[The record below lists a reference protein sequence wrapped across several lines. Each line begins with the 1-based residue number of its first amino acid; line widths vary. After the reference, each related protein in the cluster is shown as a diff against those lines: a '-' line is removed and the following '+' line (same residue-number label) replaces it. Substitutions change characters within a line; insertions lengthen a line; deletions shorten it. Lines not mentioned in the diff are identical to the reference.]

1 MAEKSYEEE
10 HPTRAFGWAARD
22 QSGVLSPF
30 KFSRRNTSCNRS
42 TGEKD
47 VRFKVLYCGICHS
60 DLHMAKNE
68 WGTSMYPLVPGHEI
82 VGEVTEVGSKV
93 EKFKVGDKVGVGCM
107 VGSCHSCDSCNSD
120 LENYCPKMILTYS
133 TKYHDGTTTYGGYS
147 DSMVTDEHFVVRI
160 PDNLPLDAAAPLL
173 CAGITVYSP
182 LRFFNLDKPGM
193 HVGVVGLGG
202 LGHVA
207 VKFAKAMGVKVTVIS
222 TSPKKK
228 QEALEH
234 LGADLFLV
242 SRDQDEMQAA
252 MGTMDGVIDT
262 VSAMHPI
269 LPLIS
274 LLKTQGKLVLV
285 GAPEKPLELPVFPLI
300 MGIDEFHVIGLAGRK
315 IVGGSCIGG
324 MKETQEMIDFA
335 AKNNITADIEV
346 ISMDYVNT
354 AMERL
359 LKTDIHDQFEKSGVF
374 GAQFNHVYQIE
385 QKEGKMAEKSYEE
398 EHPTKAFGWA
408 ARDQSGV
415 LSPFKFSRRSTGE
428 KDVRFKVLFCGICH
442 TDLHMAKNDWGMST
456 YPLVPGKVEKI
467 KVGDKVGVG
476 CMVGSCRSCDSCN
489 SHLENY
495 CPKMI
500 LSYASKYHDGT
511 TTYGGY
517 SDIMVV
523 DEHFLVHI
531 PDNLPL
537 DAAAPLL
544 CAGIT
549 VYSPLRFFNLDKPG
563 MHVGV
568 VGLGGLGHVAVK
580 FAKAMGVKVTVIST
594 SPKKKQEALEHLGAD
609 SFLVSREQ
617 DEMQA
622 AMGTM
627 DGVIDT
633 VSAIHP
639 ILPLI
644 SLLKTQGK
652 LVLVGAPE
660 KPLEL
665 PVFPLIMAPHLF
677 IIYQKSFALY
687 ESINGVHFG
696 TLYQIEQKEG
706 KMAEKSYEEEHPT
719 KAFGWAARDQ
729 SGVLSPFKF
738 SRSKV
743 EKIKVGDK
751 VGVGCMVG
759 SCRSCDSCNNH
770 LENYCPK
777 MILSYASKYH
787 DGTTTY
793 GGYSDIMVV
802 DEHFLVHIPDNLP
815 LDAAAPLLCAGIT
828 VYSPLRFYGLD
839 KPGMHVGVV
848 GLGGLGHVAVKFA
861 KAMGVKVT
869 VISTSPKKKQEALE
883 HLGADS
889 FLVSRDQ
896 DEMQAA
902 MGTMDGVIDTVS
914 AVHPI
919 LPLISLLKTQ
929 GKLVLVGAPE
939 KPLELPVFPLIM
951 GRKIVGGSGIGGM
964 KETQEMIDF
973 ASKNNITAD
982 IEVISMDY
990 VSTAMERLS
999 RTDVRYRFV
1008 IDIGNTIGNT
1018 MKI

>member
-1 MAEKSYEEE
+1 M
-10 HPTRAFGWAARD
+10 
-22 QSGVLSPF
+22 
-30 KFSRRNTSCNRS
+30 
-42 TGEKD
+42 
-47 VRFKVLYCGICHS
+47 
-60 DLHMAKNE
+60 
-68 WGTSMYPLVPGHEI
+68 
-82 VGEVTEVGSKV
+82 
-93 EKFKVGDKVGVGCM
+93 
-107 VGSCHSCDSCNSD
+107 
-120 LENYCPKMILTYS
+120 
-133 TKYHDGTTTYGGYS
+133 
-147 DSMVTDEHFVVRI
+147 
-160 PDNLPLDAAAPLL
+160 
-173 CAGITVYSP
+173 
-182 LRFFNLDKPGM
+182 
-193 HVGVVGLGG
+193 
-202 LGHVA
+202 
-207 VKFAKAMGVKVTVIS
+207 
-222 TSPKKK
+222 
-228 QEALEH
+228 
-234 LGADLFLV
+234 
-242 SRDQDEMQAA
+242 
-252 MGTMDGVIDT
+252 
-262 VSAMHPI
+262 
-269 LPLIS
+269 
-274 LLKTQGKLVLV
+274 
-285 GAPEKPLELPVFPLI
+285 
-300 MGIDEFHVIGLAGRK
+300 
-315 IVGGSCIGG
+315 
-324 MKETQEMIDFA
+324 
-335 AKNNITADIEV
+335 
-346 ISMDYVNT
+346 
-354 AMERL
+354 
-359 LKTDIHDQFEKSGVF
+359 FEKSGVF

-489 SHLENY
+489 NHLENY

-609 SFLVSREQ
+609 SFLVSREHN
-617 DEMQA
+617 EMQA

-665 PVFPLIMAPHLF
+665 PVFPLIMGRKIVGGSSIGGMKETQEMIDFAAKNNITADIEVISMDYVNTAMVRLSKADVRYRFPLTFLLF
-677 IIYQKSFALY
+677 VRRASLYMNRSMEYILAHSKRRGKWQKNLTRK
-687 ESINGVHFG
+687 N
-696 TLYQIEQKEG
+696 TLPRLLDGQPETNPG
-706 KMAEKSYEEEHPT
+706 S
-719 KAFGWAARDQ
+719 
-729 SGVLSPFKF
+729 SLLSNSPGG
-738 SRSKV
+738 SKV

-1008 IDIGNTIGNT
+1008 IDIGNT